1 MSNRPWRIWEEAE
14 MMDRRWDDEGLG
26 GVGLEEETKP
36 SAGSPGTLLRAQ
48 LAPEAEPLPTP
59 LWSSPG
65 PSSARVRGSLQ
76 DDKGLGL
83 ASQDTAGLAWAL
95 GKGSPESAF

>member
-59 LWSSPG
+59 LRSSPG

-83 ASQDTAGLAWAL
+83 ASQDTVGLAWAL